1 MPATVA
7 ISIKRRV
14 VEILQR
20 ALDRARSTGD
30 LRGDP
35 VPVSVEA
42 PKRGAWGDF
51 ATTIALTLGSAER
64 RPPRQVAEIIK
75 QYIEPADV
83 LEAVDVAGPGY
94 VNVTVR
100 REAWRSVIQEV
111 LAAGTSYARGEPTG
125 RSVQVEFV
133 SANPTGPLH
142 VGHGR
147 LAAVGLGLANLLAA
161 AGNTVQ
167 REYYINDAGR
177 QMRLLGESVWARY
190 CTLVGRATPMPDDG
204 YQGAYV
210 EEIARVVAAD
220 AGPRYL
226 AMPRDEA
233 IAALTAQAYQRLL
246 AEIRA
251 DLDAFGVTFD
261 SWVSERALFAA
272 GAVEQVVER
281 LKSLGY
287 VYEADGAVWFQS
299 SLLGDEKDRVIRK
312 QDGEWTYLASDLA
325 YHLQKLTAGHDVLV
339 DLWGADHHGYVAR
352 IRALLRALG
361 YPDDRLRVEI
371 GQLVSVV
378 RKGKPVAMSKRAGT
392 FVMLRDV
399 IDEVGRDAALLTFQM
414 RRLDSPMEF
423 DLELVKEQSA
433 ENPVYYIQYAHARAA
448 SVLRT
453 AAEQALSWQT
463 VGEADLAHLELSE
476 EFGLL
481 KALAAYPDVIVD
493 AAAAY
498 EPHRLAYFLQDLASQ
513 FHAYY
518 YKHRI
523 IGEDRVL
530 SVARLALAAA
540 TGVVIRNGLAILGVS
555 APERM

>member
-7 ISIKRRV
+7 ISIKKRV
-14 VEILQR
+14 TEVLQR
-20 ALDRARSTGD
+20 ALDRAWSSGALRS
-30 LRGDP
+30 DP
-35 VPVSVEA
+35 VSVSVEA

-51 ATTIALTLGSAER
+51 ATTVALTLGSSEG

-75 QYIEPADV
+75 QHIETGE
-83 LEAVDVAGPGY
+83 LLQAVDVAGPGY

-100 REAWRSVIQEV
+100 KEAWRSVVPEV
-111 LAAGTSYARGEPTG
+111 VASATSYGRGEPTG

-161 AGNTVQ
+161 AGDKVE

-190 CTLVGRATPMPDDG
+190 GTLVGRATPMPEDG

-210 EEIARVVAAD
+210 EEIARAVAGE
-220 AGPRYL
+220 AGARYL
-226 AMPRDEA
+226 DMPREDA
-233 IAALTAQAYQRLL
+233 VAALTAVAYQRLL

-251 DLDAFGVTFD
+251 DLDAFGITFD

-281 LKSLGY
+281 LRSLGY

-299 SLLGDEKDRVIRK
+299 SVLGDEKDRVIRK

-325 YHLQKLTAGHDVLV
+325 YHLQKLSAGYDVLV

-352 IRALLRALG
+352 VRALLRALG
-361 YPDDRLRVEI
+361 YPEERLRVEI

-392 FVMLRDV
+392 FVTLRDV
-399 IDEVGRDAALLTFQM
+399 IDEVGRDGALLTFQM
-414 RRLDSPMEF
+414 RRLDSPMDF

-433 ENPVYYIQYAHARAA
+433 ENPVYYIQYAHARVA

-453 AAEQALSWQT
+453 AAEQGLPWQT
-463 VGEADLAHLELSE
+463 VGEPELSRLELPE

-481 KALAAYPDVIVD
+481 KALAAYPDVIAA

-498 EPHRLAYFLQDLASQ
+498 EPHRLAYFLQDLAAQ

-523 IGEDRVL
+523 IGEDRAL
-530 SVARLALAAA
+530 AVARLALAAA
-540 TGVVIRNGLAILGVS
+540 AGVVIRNGLAILGVS

>member
-7 ISIKRRV
+7 ISLKKRV
-14 VEILQR
+14 TEVLQR
-20 ALDRARSTGD
+20 ALEAARSSGD
-30 LRGDP
+30 LTTDP
-35 VPVSVEA
+35 VPVSVEV

-51 ATTIALTLGSAER
+51 ATTIALTMGSAER
-64 RPPRQVAEIIK
+64 RPPRQVADAIKRHIEIGDLLDGV
-75 QYIEPADV
+75 E
-83 LEAVDVAGPGY
+83 VAGPGY
-94 VNVTVR
+94 INVTVSR
-100 REAWRSVIQEV
+100 AVWHHVILEI
-111 LAAGTSYARGEPTG
+111 LAAEASYGRAEPTG

-147 LAAVGLGLANLLAA
+147 LAAAGHGLANLLAA
-161 AGNTVQ
+161 AGHRVE

-190 CTLVGRATPMPDDG
+190 RLLLGRPGSLPEDG
-204 YQGAYV
+204 YQGAYI
-210 EEIARVVAAD
+210 EELARAIASEHGSAYLD
-220 AGPRYL
+220 A
-226 AMPRDEA
+226 PRDDA
-233 IAALTAQAYQRLL
+233 ISALTTLAYHRLL
-246 AEIRA
+246 DEIRS
-251 DLDAFGVTFD
+251 DLDTFGVTFD
-261 SWVSERALFAA
+261 SWVSERSLFAS

-281 LKSLGY
+281 LRSLGY
-287 VYEADGAVWFQS
+287 VYELDGAQWFRS
-299 SLLGDEKDRVIRK
+299 SSLGDEKDRVIRK

-325 YHLQKLTAGHDVLV
+325 YHLRKLTAGHDVLV
-339 DLWGADHHGYVAR
+339 DLWGADHHGYIAR

-361 YPDDRLRVEI
+361 YPDERLRVEI

-392 FVMLRDV
+392 FVTLRDV

-414 RRLDSPMEF
+414 RRLDSPMDF

-433 ENPVYYIQYAHARAA
+433 ENPVYYIQYAHARVA

-453 AAEQALSWQT
+453 AAEQALPWQGI
-463 VGEADLAHLELSE
+463 GEADLAPLALPE
-476 EFGLL
+476 EIDLV
-481 KALAAYPDVIVD
+481 KALAAYPEVIAE
-493 AAAAY
+493 AAAAF
-498 EPHRLAYFLQDLASQ
+498 EPHRLAYFLQDVAAQ

-523 IGEDRVL
+523 IGDDRAL
-530 SVARLALAAA
+530 SLARLALAAS

>member
-7 ISIKRRV
+7 ISMKKRV
-14 VEILQR
+14 TEILQQ
-20 ALDRARSTGD
+20 ALDRARSSGD
-30 LRGDP
+30 LRSDP

-51 ATTIALTLGSAER
+51 ATTVALTLGSAER
-64 RPPRQVAEIIK
+64 RPPRQVADIIK
-75 QYIEPADV
+75 THIETGDL

-100 REAWRSVIQEV
+100 REAWRNVIPEV
-111 LAAGTSYARGEPTG
+111 LAAGASYGRGDPTG

-147 LAAVGLGLANLLAA
+147 LAAAGFGLANLLAA
-161 AGNTVQ
+161 AGDKVE
-167 REYYINDAGR
+167 REYYINDSGR

-190 CTLVGRATPMPDDG
+190 CTVLGRPTPMPEDG

-210 EEIARVVAAD
+210 EEIARGVAGE
-220 AGPRYL
+220 AGSRYL
-226 AMPRDEA
+226 DMPREDA
-233 IAALTAQAYQRLL
+233 VAALTAVAYQRLL
-246 AEIRA
+246 TEIRA
-251 DLDAFGVTFD
+251 DLDAFGITFD
-261 SWVSERALFAA
+261 SWVSERALFAS
-272 GAVEQVVER
+272 GAVEQVIER
-281 LKSLGY
+281 LRSLGY

-299 SLLGDEKDRVIRK
+299 SILGDEKDRVIRK

-352 IRALLRALG
+352 IRALLRAMG
-361 YPDDRLRVEI
+361 YPDERLRVEI

-392 FVMLRDV
+392 FVTLRDV

-414 RRLDSPMEF
+414 RRLDSPMDF

-433 ENPVYYIQYAHARAA
+433 ENPVYYIQYAHARVA

-453 AAEQALSWQT
+453 AAEQTLSWQT
-463 VGEADLAHLELSE
+463 VAEPELSRLDLPE

-530 SVARLALAAA
+530 SAARLALAAA
-540 TGVVIRNGLAILGVS
+540 TGAVIRNGLAILGVS

>member
-1 MPATVA
+1 MPATVS
-7 ISIKRRV
+7 ISIKKRV
-14 VEILQR
+14 TEIFQR
-20 ALDRARSTGD
+20 ALDRARSSGD
-30 LRGDP
+30 LRSDP

-51 ATTIALTLGSAER
+51 ASTVALTLGSAER
-64 RPPRQVAEIIK
+64 RPPRQVADIIK
-75 QYIEPADV
+75 RHVELGELLD
-83 LEAVDVAGPGY
+83 AVDVAGPGY

-100 REAWRSVIQEV
+100 REAWRGVIPEV
-111 LAAGTSYARGEPTG
+111 LGAGALYGRGDPTG

-161 AGNTVQ
+161 AGDTVE

-190 CTLVGRATPMPDDG
+190 AALVGRATSMPEDG

-210 EEIARVVAAD
+210 EEIARDVAEK
-220 AGPRYL
+220 AGRRYL
-226 AMPRDEA
+226 DQSREDAL
-233 IAALTAQAYQRLL
+233 AALTSAAYERLL

-251 DLDAFGVTFD
+251 DLDAFGITFD

-272 GAVEQVVER
+272 GAVEQVVDR
-281 LKSLGY
+281 LRSLGY
-287 VYEADGAVWFQS
+287 VYEADGALWFQS
-299 SLLGDEKDRVIRK
+299 SVLGDEKDRVIRK

-325 YHLQKLTAGHDVLV
+325 YHLQKLTAGYDVLV

-352 IRALLRALG
+352 VRALLRALG
-361 YPDDRLRVEI
+361 YPDERLRVEI

-392 FVMLRDV
+392 FVTLRDV

-414 RRLDSPMEF
+414 RRLDSPMDF

-433 ENPVYYIQYAHARAA
+433 ENPVYYIQYAHARVA
-448 SVLRT
+448 SVLRS
-453 AAEQALSWQT
+453 AAEQGLSWQT
-463 VGEADLAHLELSE
+463 VGDPELSRLDLPE
-476 EFGLL
+476 EIGLM

-498 EPHRLAYFLQDLASQ
+498 EPHRLAYVLQDLAAQ

-523 IGEDRVL
+523 IGDDRVL
-530 SVARLALAAA
+530 AAARLALAAA

-555 APERM
+555 APDRM